1 MVLLDDVVEVFDL
14 TDLDPCLMFGIVA
27 FNRRRIGAALVDRDR
42 LRRSIPADRLAQ
54 EPQRGFAIPF
64 GGQQEIHRGA
74 GLPAQDRH
82 DTRFIFHQSHPM
94 S

>member
-1 MVLLDDVVEVFDL
+1 
-14 TDLDPCLMFGIVA
+14 MFGIVA
-27 FNRRRIGAALVDRDR
+27 FNRRRVGTALLDRDLLGR
-42 LRRSIPADRLAQ
+42 TVPLDCLAQ
-54 EPQRGFAIPF
+54 EPQSGFAIPF
-64 GGQQEIHRGA
+64 GGQQEIHRDA

>member
-1 MVLLDDVVEVFDL
+1 MPSGTVH
-14 TDLDPCLMFGIVA
+14 T
-27 FNRRRIGAALVDRDR
+27 NSIGH
-42 LRRSIPADRLAQ
+42 RSIPADRLAQ

-64 GGQQEIHRGA
+64 GGQQEIHRDA